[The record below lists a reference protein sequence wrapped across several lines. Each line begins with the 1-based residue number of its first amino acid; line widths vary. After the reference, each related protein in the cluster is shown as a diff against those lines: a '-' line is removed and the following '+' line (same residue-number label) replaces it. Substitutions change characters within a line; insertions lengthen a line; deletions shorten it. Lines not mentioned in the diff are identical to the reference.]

1 MAMEEMRKSSA
12 VIHIKVFDSWAR
24 EYQVLKNRTHP
35 MMYMSS
41 HSGYLL
47 TAIRVGDDSVAM

>member
-1 MAMEEMRKSSA
+1 M
-12 VIHIKVFDSWAR
+12 WAR

-35 MMYMSS
+35 LMYMAA

-47 TAIRVGDDSVAM
+47 TAIKI